1 MTSRTLARVENA
13 KTILDRASARL
24 REEKGGASLGRGLG
38 RSDGKE
44 NAVDSATKPRGDGVL
59 TPPVDDKRKPFD
71 GLCVEIEDVDAN
83 EAGSVR
89 AAGGVV
95 GALMTDEMFDAC
107 VGNVVC
113 DWFSDNDSITAEGDK
128 VLGICLQSLYAP
140 LRGDETLEALRID
153 KSALKRRLRRFDSR
167 VAQTRGDKA
176 TKEDKKHLRPLYV
189 RLAKI
194 KDLIAI
200 REAGG

>member
-1 MTSRTLARVENA
+1 LILSRVAPHAMTSRTLARVENA
-13 KTILDRASARL
+13 KTILDRASARF

-44 NAVDSATKPRGDGVL
+44 NVDDSATKPRGDGVL
-59 TPPVDDKRKPFD
+59 TPPVDDERKPFD
-71 GLCVEIEDVDAN
+71 GLRIELEDVDAN
-83 EAGSVR
+83 KAGGER
-89 AAGGVV
+89 AAGDVV

-113 DWFSDNDSITAEGDK
+113 DWFSDGDSITAEGDK

-153 KSALKRRLRRFDSR
+153 KSAL
-167 VAQTRGDKA
+167 TRGDKA

>member
-1 MTSRTLARVENA
+1 M
-13 KTILDRASARL
+13 D
-24 REEKGGASLGRGLG
+24 
-38 RSDGKE
+38 
-44 NAVDSATKPRGDGVL
+44 DSATKPRGDGVL
-59 TPPVDDKRKPFD
+59 TPPVDDERKPLD
-71 GLCVEIEDVDAN
+71 GLRIELEDVDAN
-83 EAGSVR
+83 KAGGER
-89 AAGGVV
+89 AAGDVV

-113 DWFSDNDSITAEGDK
+113 DWFSDGDSITAEGDK

-153 KSALKRRLRRFDSR
+153 KSALKRRLRRFDLR